1 MRVVVGSNPI
11 IPTILQIIFSFKH
24 RFPEIRKHDRITLF
38 MKKILLTNDD
48 GFRSPGLTS
57 LRDVLLK
64 NFDVFT
70 IAPATEMSAVSM
82 ALTLNRPLRVEKIE
96 DDFYSVDGTPSDC
109 VNLAMRKLM
118 ETMPDLV
125 VSGMNLGE
133 NLSEDIVYSGT
144 VGAATSGFFYNVP
157 ALAVSMISDKK
168 SYSRGVFDIS
178 GSTSIVERVIESL
191 LKIRELKGVFN
202 LNIPYKGSGKI
213 AVTSLGNKR
222 YKPDI
227 DERLD
232 PRGRKYY
239 WIGTGNPVSSGE
251 KGTDIW
257 AIKNGHSSLSPLSL
271 NLQCFSSSI
280 DLNGVFDD
288 V

>member
-1 MRVVVGSNPI
+1 
-11 IPTILQIIFSFKH
+11 
-24 RFPEIRKHDRITLF
+24 

-64 NFDVFT
+64 KFDVFT

-82 ALTLNRPLRVEKIE
+82 ALTLNRPLRIEKIE
-96 DDFYSVDGTPSDC
+96 DNFYSVDGTPSDC
-109 VNLAMRKLM
+109 VNLALRKLM
-118 ETMPDLV
+118 DKMPDLV

-133 NLSEDIVYSGT
+133 NLSEDIIYSGT
-144 VGAATSGFFYNVP
+144 VGAATSGFFYNIP

-168 SYSRGVFDIS
+168 SYSRGIFDIS
-178 GSTSIVERVIESL
+178 GSISIVERVIESL
-191 LKIRELKGVFN
+191 SNVRELKGVFN
-202 LNIPYKGSGKI
+202 LNIPYKGSSKI
-213 AVTSLGNKR
+213 VVTSLGNKR

-232 PRGRKYY
+232 PRGRKYF
-239 WIGTGNPVSSGE
+239 WIGTGNPESSGE

-257 AIKNGHSSLSPLSL
+257 AIQNGHSSLSPLTL
-271 NLQCFSSSI
+271 NLQCFRSSI
-280 DLNGVFDD
+280 KLDGLFDE